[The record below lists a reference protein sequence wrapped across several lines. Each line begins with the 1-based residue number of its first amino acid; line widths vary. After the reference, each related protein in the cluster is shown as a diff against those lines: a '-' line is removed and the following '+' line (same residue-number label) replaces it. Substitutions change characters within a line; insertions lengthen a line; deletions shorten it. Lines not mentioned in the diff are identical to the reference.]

1 MRLVEPLI
9 TLTGTPPGS
18 FPTFRIGSGV
28 RYPIAIGTR
37 PHHRRFDSCPISGRK
52 LQKRD
57 RDPTIVPVPT
67 SVDPLLVAHV
77 AASTGLTPAE
87 AVRVV
92 EDVLAFHAEPVE
104 DYVRRRHAH
113 LKTYGAKNA
122 EIFARIATE
131 LADRVVAAPPLTERQ
146 LRRIVYG

>member
-1 MRLVEPLI
+1 M
-9 TLTGTPPGS
+9 G
-18 FPTFRIGSGV
+18 
-28 RYPIAIGTR
+28 
-37 PHHRRFDSCPISGRK
+37 
-52 LQKRD
+52 
-57 RDPTIVPVPT
+57 VPT
-67 SVDPLLVAHV
+67 PADPILVDRIAT
-77 AASTGLTPAE
+77 STGLTSAE
-87 AVRVV
+87 AARVV
-92 EDVLAFHAEPVE
+92 QDVLAFHAEPVE